1 MLSLPFDP
9 LIRAREVEEL
19 VMEGLARKYYRFR
32 PARYY
37 GGIATADLVGCP
49 FLCAYCWNYARNL
62 HPELSRD
69 RYYSPDEV
77 AKRLLAIM
85 KRKRFNKVRLSGA
98 EPILGEQSFEHL
110 YKVLEGIYKANP
122 MCDFIL
128 ETNGL
133 LIGCEERFV
142 QELSHF
148 ERLQVRV
155 SLKGFDEESFEAIS
169 GSNRKYFDLP
179 IKGLKDLIGNG
190 INAWPAIM
198 YEIFGPEGMGKI
210 NKTLMEY
217 GIRPEE
223 LEIEYLEPYP
233 FVLENLNKRSIS
245 LYMG

>member
-9 LIRAREVEEL
+9 LERAKAVEEL
-19 VMEGLARKYYRFR
+19 VMDGLARKYYRFR

-77 AKRLLAIM
+77 AKRLLVIM

-110 YKVLEGIYKANP
+110 HKILEGIYKANP
-122 MCDFIL
+122 VCDFIL

-142 QELSHF
+142 QGLSQF
-148 ERLQVRV
+148 EGLHIRV

-169 GSNRKYFDLP
+169 GSNGKYFDLP
-179 IKGLKDLIGNG
+179 IKGLKNLIRSG

-198 YEIFGPEGMGKI
+198 YETFGPEGIGKI
-210 NKTLMEY
+210 NERLKKHE
-217 GIRPEE
+217 IRPEE

-233 FVLENLNKRSIS
+233 FVLENLKKRSIS
-245 LYMG
+245 LRTL

>member
-9 LIRAREVEEL
+9 LERAKAVEEL
-19 VMEGLARKYYRFR
+19 VMDGLARKYYRFR

-98 EPILGEQSFEHL
+98 EPILGQQSFEHL

-122 MCDFIL
+122 VCDFIL

-169 GSNRKYFDLP
+169 GSNRKCFGLP
-179 IKGLKDLIGNG
+179 IKGLKDLIRNG

-198 YEIFGPEGMGKI
+198 YEIFGPEGIGKI
-210 NKTLMEY
+210 SKTLMEY

-233 FVLENLNKRSIS
+233 FVLENLKKRSIS
-245 LYMG
+245 LRTL

>member
-1 MLSLPFDP
+1 
-9 LIRAREVEEL
+9 
-19 VMEGLARKYYRFR
+19 
-32 PARYY
+32 
-37 GGIATADLVGCP
+37 
-49 FLCAYCWNYARNL
+49 
-62 HPELSRD
+62 
-69 RYYSPDEV
+69 
-77 AKRLLAIM
+77 
-85 KRKRFNKVRLSGA
+85 VRLSGA

-110 YKVLEGIYKANP
+110 FKVLEGIYKANP
-122 MCDFIL
+122 VCDFIL

-142 QELSHF
+142 QGLSQF
-148 ERLQVRV
+148 ERLHIRV

-179 IKGLKDLIGNG
+179 IKGLKDLIEHG

-198 YEIFGPEGMGKI
+198 YETFGPEGIGKI

-233 FVLENLNKRSIS
+233 FVLENLQRRSIS
-245 LYMG
+245 LHT

>member
-1 MLSLPFDP
+1 MLNFPFDP
-9 LIRAREVEEL
+9 LERTKEVQEL

-77 AKRLLAIM
+77 AKRLLAII

-133 LIGCEERFV
+133 LIGYEHEFV
-142 QELSHF
+142 HRLSQF
-148 ERLQVRV
+148 ERLAVRV

-169 GSNRKYFDLP
+169 GSNGKYFNLP
-179 IKGLKDLIGNG
+179 IKGLKDLIRNG

-198 YEIFGPEGMGKI
+198 YETFGPEGIGKI
-210 NKTLMEY
+210 NKTLMVY

-223 LEIEYLEPYP
+223 LETEYLEPYP
-233 FVLENLNKRSIS
+233 FVLENIAKRSIS
-245 LYMG
+245 LHI